1 MAGKA
6 VNFKNAGDY
15 QKWLAYGHMH
25 NKFHGKEK
33 VKIAGKSHKVDHK
46 K

>member
-1 MAGKA
+1 MA
-6 VNFKNAGDY
+6 VNFKSKGAY

-25 NKFHGKEK
+25 NAFHGKEK
-33 VKIAGKSHKVDHK
+33 VKIAGKVHKVQHGK